1 MKENNKLSSMN
12 LNYTDSTT
20 NFSTAE
26 TFHENTK
33 QWNYEQQISKIKT
46 QGKTDYV
53 KRLILNQNLHNTS
66 ELTKIIAQDT
76 DKYKGFTSIPLN
88 NKIKDQSN
96 NLINIITERKS
107 VRKFTGNS
115 LDVQELTTLLYSYKT
130 TTKIERTDIYRRTI
144 PSGGAL
150 YPVELYLTLP
160 TNIDKEIIKGTY
172 YYNSNKHS
180 LVIINNKPRLKEVR
194 KFLFQPDLQI
204 NKSAAIFYITGIL
217 NKSSWKYGDRAYRY
231 MLLEAGHLAQNL
243 LLITTSLNL
252 GSCPIG
258 GFNDNMVNDYLYLD
272 SINEVTLYI
281 IIIGKI

>member
-1 MKENNKLSSMN
+1 MN

-150 YPVELYLTLP
+150 YPVELY
-160 TNIDKEIIKGTY
+160 
-172 YYNSNKHS
+172 
-180 LVIINNKPRLKEVR
+180 
-194 KFLFQPDLQI
+194 
-204 NKSAAIFYITGIL
+204 
-217 NKSSWKYGDRAYRY
+217 
-231 MLLEAGHLAQNL
+231 
-243 LLITTSLNL
+243 
-252 GSCPIG
+252 
-258 GFNDNMVNDYLYLD
+258 
-272 SINEVTLYI
+272 
-281 IIIGKI
+281 